1 MTCLRFPALPH
12 RAWRV
17 SESPHA
23 PDEYVGELIPADG
36 WTGPTRTAS
45 GPLGLVIE
53 ALLRPEVRNALPIL
67 IPAEGARIA
76 TRLISKMRPSRWRPT
91 ARTDRD
97 KYPDALA
104 AQRLA
109 DPSRWVPC
117 DPWERDP
124 AA

>member
-1 MTCLRFPALPH
+1 MICLRFPTTPR
-12 RAWRV
+12 RAWRI
-17 SESPHA
+17 SPSDHA
-23 PDEYVGELIPADG
+23 PDEYVGELVPADG

-45 GPLGLVIE
+45 GPLSLVLE
-53 ALLRPEVRNALPIL
+53 ALLQKHVRHGLPIVV
-67 IPAEGARIA
+67 PAEGAA
-76 TRLISKMRPSRWRPT
+76 MAAKCVAKMRPSRWRPT

-97 KYPDALA
+97 RYQDALA

-117 DPWERDP
+117 DPWGGD